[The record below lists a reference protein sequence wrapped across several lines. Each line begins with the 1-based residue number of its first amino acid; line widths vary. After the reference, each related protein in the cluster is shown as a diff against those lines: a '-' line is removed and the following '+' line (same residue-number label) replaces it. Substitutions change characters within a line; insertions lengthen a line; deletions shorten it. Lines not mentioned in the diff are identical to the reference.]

1 MCNKQE
7 NIEIVNKSNDFPYK
21 HCLNC
26 GTELNGMYCHVCGQQ
41 ATSKTP
47 TVRGFVLEYFNNA
60 FIWDS
65 QFLKTIWDLVSR
77 PGFLTKDYLSGK
89 FISQEHPLKLNMFL
103 LFVIITLLAL
113 FAGTEKI
120 NDSVQ
125 NLTNDER
132 VFPNLQIGLLL
143 QDSEYA
149 KKMNESP
156 RDTIQLYASLLLAKD
171 YPEIISSIEI
181 TEDTQGQALDK
192 WTAVLPHVLIEDK
205 IIVPHPDGYYRFN
218 VETEVKSKKLEIV
231 YNVWEKMVDLT
242 NRYFPILVLFT
253 APLLSFS
260 LRFVQRKNKLPK
272 INHFIFA
279 LHYTAL
285 LEMLMICIYL
295 LHLIIAP
302 PIWLL
307 EYIMMIGSSAYLTIA
322 FRRVYGSQSW
332 FKAILKALF
341 TNLVYSFICLTIFV
355 VIFLIA
361 CFIVAV

>member
-7 NIEIVNKSNDFPYK
+7 NIEIVNKSNDLPYK

-192 WTAVLPHVLIEDK
+192 
-205 IIVPHPDGYYRFN
+205 
-218 VETEVKSKKLEIV
+218 
-231 YNVWEKMVDLT
+231 
-242 NRYFPILVLFT
+242 
-253 APLLSFS
+253 
-260 LRFVQRKNKLPK
+260 
-272 INHFIFA
+272 
-279 LHYTAL
+279 
-285 LEMLMICIYL
+285 
-295 LHLIIAP
+295 
-302 PIWLL
+302 
-307 EYIMMIGSSAYLTIA
+307 
-322 FRRVYGSQSW
+322 
-332 FKAILKALF
+332 
-341 TNLVYSFICLTIFV
+341 
-355 VIFLIA
+355 
-361 CFIVAV
+361 